1 MLLRGGR
8 IHAPG
13 HPGATALAIA
23 DGRITWLGHLPGED
37 LPAGDGPAATD
48 GLAGRVES
56 DVDLGGSVGLPG
68 PVDRVVDLAGALV
81 VPGFVDAHV
90 HVTDAGLAL
99 TGLDLSGTASLGEC
113 LAAIAAF
120 GDRHPDGVLWGHG
133 WDETRWP
140 ENRPPTR
147 SEIDALAGGRR
158 VYLSRIDVHSA
169 LVSTALVDG
178 VPEVAAQEGFH
189 AERPVTR
196 DAHYLLRGTARAMLT
211 DAQRDAAQRAFLAE
225 AAAHGIV
232 EVHECAGSDPVSR
245 ADLAALLAL
254 SDSAVRVR
262 GYLAAA
268 VTDPD
273 EALALIEQT
282 GAAGLAGDLS
292 VDGAIGSRTASLSA
306 PYADAPATRGVR
318 YLSQRQITDH
328 LVACTRAGVQAGFH
342 AIGDD
347 AVAAVARGL
356 REAASAL
363 GPDGAAMLA
372 SCRHRIEHAEMPT
385 AADIETFAA
394 TGVVASMQPLFDGLW
409 GGGDGMYVRRL
420 GARRAAPMNPFA
432 AMAAAGVRLAFGSDA
447 PVTAASPWAQIRAAV
462 HHRTPGSRIPVADA
476 LAAHTA
482 GGRFA
487 GGSAHPLAGVIAVGA
502 PADLA
507 VFAVEAWDD
516 GAPENAPLPDLTPG
530 GQLPRCLATIVDGRV
545 IFGGDCEARFR

>member
-37 LPAGDGPAATD
+37 LQDGDGPAAAD
-48 GLAGRVES
+48 GLGVES
-56 DVDLGGSVGLPG
+56 DVDLGGAVGLPG
-68 PVDRVVDLAGALV
+68 PVDRVINLAGALV

-99 TGLDLSGTASLGEC
+99 IGLDLSGSRTLDEC

-120 GDRHPDGVLWGHG
+120 GARHPDGVLWGHG

-147 SEIDALAGGRR
+147 AEIDALAGGRR

-169 LVSTALVDG
+169 LVSSALVDG
-178 VPEVAAQEGFH
+178 VPEVAAEDGFH
-189 AERPVTR
+189 PDRPVTR
-196 DAHYLLRGTARAMLT
+196 DAHYVLRGTARAMLT
-211 DAQRDAAQRAFLAE
+211 DAQRDAAQRALLAE

-245 ADLAALLAL
+245 ADLAALLAM
-254 SDSAVRVR
+254 SDAPVRVR

-268 VTDPD
+268 VTDPG

-282 GAAGLAGDLS
+282 RAAGLAGDLS

-306 PYADAPATRGVR
+306 PYADAPDTRGVR
-318 YLSQRQITDH
+318 YLTQRQITDH

-356 REAASAL
+356 REAAAAL

-385 AADIETFAA
+385 ATDIETFAA
-394 TGVVASMQPLFDGLW
+394 TGVIASMQPLFDGLW

-420 GARRAAPMNPFA
+420 GAGRAAPMNPFA
-432 AMAAAGVRLAFGSDA
+432 AMAAAGVRLALGSDA
-447 PVTAASPWAQIRAAV
+447 PVTPASPWAQIRAAV
-462 HHRTPGSRIPVADA
+462 HHRTPGSGIPVAGA

-487 GGSAHPLAGVIAVGA
+487 GGAADSLAGVIAVGA

-507 VFAVEAWDD
+507 VFAVDAWDD
-516 GAPENAPLPDLTPG
+516 DAPEDAPLPELRPG
-530 GQLPRCLATIVDGRV
+530 GPLPRCLATIVDGRV
-545 IFGGDCEARFR
+545 VFGDDGDSG